1 MQIANIES
9 IQKGLKESHK
19 QVIHSVKKISEEQT
33 HLIPAPNEWIVAQLL
48 AHIAEIQQFWT
59 SKAILMIN
67 EDCPKITRN
76 AVENDIREQTVINKA
91 YESVTELLAQCQRI
105 HEETVASLQTI
116 GPSDLQRS
124 GFRGEDH
131 PVKVIEVPQ
140 SLIMHINEHIQ
151 QIGTSMR
158 LIHCG

>member
-1 MQIANIES
+1 MR
-9 IQKGLKESHK
+9 
-19 QVIHSVKKISEEQT
+19 
-33 HLIPAPNEWIVAQLL
+33 
-48 AHIAEIQQFWT
+48 
-59 SKAILMIN
+59 N

-91 YESVTELLAQCQRI
+91 DEIVTELLAQCQEI
-105 HEETVASLQTI
+105 HEETRAPLQTI

-124 GFRGEDH
+124 GFREEDH

-140 SLIMHINEHIQ
+140 SLSMHINEHIQ
-151 QIGTSMR
+151 QIGTPIH

>member
-1 MQIANIES
+1 
-9 IQKGLKESHK
+9 
-19 QVIHSVKKISEEQT
+19 
-33 HLIPAPNEWIVAQLL
+33 
-48 AHIAEIQQFWT
+48 
-59 SKAILMIN
+59 MIN
-67 EDCPKITRN
+67 EDRPKITRN
-76 AVENDIREQTVINKA
+76 AVENDIREQTVINKS
-91 YESVTELLAQCQRI
+91 EETVPELLAQCQNI
-105 HEETVASLQTI
+105 HEETIATIQTI

-151 QIGTSMR
+151 QIGTPIR